1 MKINEFEYNGIEN
14 SVTINGKTNKLETLP
29 PESLAIVK
37 KCADVKLSRIHSEKN
52 KALKTIQQRVFVSV
66 VGVTA
71 AMVAR
76 QYDSGSF
83 ANILYSSASIVTSLF
98 AIIKDAVATIKYKRT
113 VKKIKNHRELDFA
126 LAVEFSQR
134 KKEGD
139 DLTKANE
146 ILNED
151 DGRYAE

>member
-1 MKINEFEYNGIEN
+1 M
-14 SVTINGKTNKLETLP
+14 
-29 PESLAIVK
+29 
-37 KCADVKLSRIHSEKN
+37 
-52 KALKTIQQRVFVSV
+52 
-66 VGVTA
+66 
-71 AMVAR
+71 
-76 QYDSGSF
+76 
-83 ANILYSSASIVTSLF
+83 TSLF